1 MNDMIDLEQSTL
13 ENVYYTFDPE
23 CVRKRSNMSKS
34 SDSYKFDHPSYK
46 PESLLSNI
54 ATQSPKLHKLL
65 EKIRELDKG
74 DMDRDEKLYKHFIFC
89 DLKSNSYGAKL
100 LASALIASG
109 KTLGYYAKMK
119 RNVEP
124 NSNELPKQEVR
135 EDTPRPS
142 DKLSVKRLPKSQGL
156 DIVTEDESEENLFE
170 GGSKKFYKKKK
181 YEKIEFLDREKL
193 HATKYENFFLLSSV
207 DVYDQTIT
215 IKDKKHILQTFNQR
229 PDNIYGENIRFII
242 MDSGFKEGIDLFDIK
257 YIHIFEPPVNGADKK
272 QVIGRGTRTCGQKGL
287 IFHPTKGWPLHV
299 YMYDLEI
306 PGPLQKQFSG
316 LKTTME
322 LYLQS
327 LNVDIRQVAFGNDL
341 ETTVVYGSVDH
352 DLNRAIHSFQI
363 DDAEIED
370 QIFGGG
376 PKRTLAK
383 KLVVDSSKPVL
394 VVGRGGEEI
403 VLPSGQTVIGM
414 ELSEM
419 SFDKM
424 REYVHEYFSH
434 CSWKDVKMENQ
445 CVSNAT
451 NVAQDSVI
459 QYTPTQRFIQEYFTP
474 QAPVKGMLLWH
485 SVGTGKTCSAIASA
499 TASFV
504 PQGYTILWV
513 TRTTLKNDI
522 WKNMFDQI
530 CNEQIRK
537 MVRDGVELPKD
548 HNQRMR
554 LLSKAWKIRPMS
566 YKQFSN
572 LVSKENDL
580 YRKLT
585 QINGS
590 QDPLRKT
597 LLVIDEAHKLYG
609 GGDLSS
615 LERPD
620 MKALHKALM
629 NSYAIS
635 GRDSARVLLMTAT
648 PITEKPME
656 LIQLINLCKKQEDQ
670 IPDDFDGFSATYLN
684 DQGRFSRD
692 GRAKFLDDTAGYV
705 SYLNREKDARQ
716 FAQPEIHTIHVPM
729 IEDVK
734 EVEKMDRR
742 YYRSLLMEDIDELK
756 EGIEKENAKIDSDLQ
771 DLHKT
776 RFYAIKDVCEEY
788 EGKVKKTCEKIAN
801 KNIKMLI
808 AEIKAITSHIK
819 DAVKVLKTDLKD
831 KKVYRKDAL
840 IEHKKGLQE
849 MSAEDMAEFK
859 TGSYYMLKYKCGK
872 KTTENIGLQEL
883 ANKQP
888 EIEDIDRQI
897 LVFDERR
904 KITEERITMLVSVHK
919 KKVKELKDIMRKELS
934 ELERSVVKSVLKD
947 AMKEHRKSMKETRK
961 DILKENVLNKRAIKV
976 LRKTRKKYVNK
987 LNKELK
993 SQKRNEKSRKKET
1006 ERQEKALRKTLRKQG
1021 ELRSEFKGDFM
1032 KSKVQ
1037 EYQKITET
1045 EFGKI
1050 RDELIQAQ
1058 EAKVAAIA
1066 KKAEEREIKR
1076 MEKVEKAKAKEI
1088 EKAEKAQA
1096 KVEKAKTKGIEK
1108 EEKAHAKVEKA
1119 KAKGIEKERK
1129 NTEKEARRKEKS
1141 GKMTRKKRIQIF
1153 APILGLSKKAS
1164 N

>member
-1 MNDMIDLEQSTL
+1 MNDMLDLEQYTP

-46 PESLLSNI
+46 PDSLLSNI

-65 EKIRELDKG
+65 ENIRDLDKG

-119 RNVEP
+119 GNV
-124 NSNELPKQEVR
+124 ELPKQGGR

-142 DKLSVKRLPKSQGL
+142 DKLSVKKLPKFQGL

-170 GGSKKFYKKKK
+170 GGSKKIPKKKK

-229 PDNIYGENIRFII
+229 PDNIHGENIRFII

-299 YMYDLEI
+299 YIYDLGI
-306 PGPLQKQFSG
+306 PELLQKQFSG

-341 ETTVVYGSVDH
+341 ETTVAYGSVDH
-352 DLNRAIHSFQI
+352 ELNRAIHSFQI

-376 PKRTLAK
+376 PKRTLAT

-419 SFDKM
+419 SFDKL

-434 CSWKDVKMENQ
+434 WSWKDVKMENQ

-451 NVAQDSVI
+451 NVVQDSVI

-597 LLVIDEAHKLYG
+597 LLIIDEAHKLYG

-692 GRAKFLDDTAGYV
+692 GRAKFLDDTTGYV

-742 YYRSLLMEDIDELK
+742 YYRSMLMEDIDKLK
-756 EGIEKENAKIDSDLQ
+756 DGIEKENAKIDSDLQ
-771 DLHKT
+771 DLDRT
-776 RFYAIKDVCEEY
+776 RFYAIKDVCAEY

-801 KNIKMLI
+801 KNIKTLI
-808 AEIKAITSHIK
+808 AEIKAITSHVK
-819 DAVKVLKTDLKD
+819 DTVKLLKTDLKV

-859 TGSYYMLKYKCGK
+859 AGSYYMLKYKCGK

-888 EIEDIDRQI
+888 EIEDIDSQI

-904 KITEERITMLVSVHK
+904 KIMEERITMLVSVHK

-934 ELERSVVKSVLKD
+934 ELERSVVKSVLRD
-947 AMKEHRKSMKETRK
+947 VMKEHRKSMKETRK
-961 DILKENVLNKRAIKV
+961 AISKENASNQGAIKV
-976 LRKTRKKYVNK
+976 LRKTRKKYMNK
-987 LNKELK
+987 LSKGIK
-993 SQKRNEKSRKKET
+993 SQKRDEKSRKKEQQ
-1006 ERQEKALRKTLRKQG
+1006 RQEKILRKTLRKQG
-1021 ELRSEFKGDFM
+1021 ELRTEFKGEFM
-1032 KSKVQ
+1032 KTKIQ
-1037 EYQKITET
+1037 EYQKMTET

-1058 EAKVAAIA
+1058 EEKMAANA
-1066 KKAEEREIKR
+1066 KKEEEREIKR
-1076 MEKVEKAKAKEI
+1076 IEKAQAKVEKARVKEIEKVEKAQAKGI

-1096 KVEKAKTKGIEK
+1096 K
-1108 EEKAHAKVEKA
+1108 
-1119 KAKGIEKERK
+1119 GIEKERK
-1129 NTEKEARRKEKS
+1129 KTEKEARRKEKA

>member
-1 MNDMIDLEQSTL
+1 MIDLEQSAI

-34 SDSYKFDHPSYK
+34 SDSYKFDHPGYK
-46 PESLLSNI
+46 PDSLLSNI
-54 ATQSPKLHKLL
+54 TTQSPKLHKLL
-65 EKIRELDKG
+65 ETIRDLDRD

-119 RNVEP
+119 GNVEP
-124 NSNELPKQEVR
+124 NSHELPKPEVR

-142 DKLSVKRLPKSQGL
+142 DKLSMEKLPKFQGL
-156 DIVTEDESEENLFE
+156 DIVDEDEADTEENLFK
-170 GGSKKFYKKKK
+170 GGSKNFYKKKK
-181 YEKIEFLDREKL
+181 YAKIEFLDREGL

-215 IKDKKHILQTFNQR
+215 VKDKKHILQTFNQR
-229 PDNIYGENIRFII
+229 PDNIHGENIRFII

-287 IFHPTKGWPLHV
+287 IFHPTKGWPLNV
-299 YMYDLEI
+299 YIYDLGI
-306 PGPLQKQFSG
+306 PELLQKQFSG

-327 LNVDIRQVAFGNDL
+327 LNVDIRKVAFGNDL

-352 DLNRAIHSFQI
+352 ELNRAIHSFQI

-383 KLVVDSSKPVL
+383 KLVIDSSKPVL

-419 SFDKM
+419 TFDKM
-424 REYVHEYFSH
+424 REYVSEYFSH

-451 NVAQDSVI
+451 NIAQDSVI

-554 LLSKAWKIRPMS
+554 LLSKAWRIRPMS

-620 MKALHKALM
+620 MKALHNALM

-648 PITEKPME
+648 PITENPME
-656 LIQLINLCKKQEDQ
+656 LIQLINLCKKQENQ
-670 IPDDFDGFSATYLN
+670 IQDDFDGFSATYLN

-716 FAQPEIHTIHVPM
+716 FAQPEIHTIQVPM

-734 EVEKMDRR
+734 EVERMDRR

-756 EGIEKENAKIDSDLQ
+756 QDIEKENAKIDSELQ
-771 DLHKT
+771 DLDRT
-776 RFYAIKDVCEEY
+776 RFYAIKDVCAEY

-801 KNIKMLI
+801 NNIKILV
-808 AEIKAITSHIK
+808 AEIKAITSHVK
-819 DAVKVLKTDLKD
+819 DAVKLLKTDLKA
-831 KKVYRKDAL
+831 KKLYRKEAL
-840 IEHKKGLQE
+840 IEHKKGLKE
-849 MSAEDMAEFK
+849 MSAEDMAKFK
-859 TGSYYMLKYKCGK
+859 SGSYYMLKYKCGK

-883 ANKQP
+883 ANKQSK
-888 EIEDIDRQI
+888 IEEIDRQI

-904 KITEERITMLVSVHK
+904 KIMEERITMLVSVHK

-947 AMKEHRKSMKETRK
+947 AMKEHRKSLKETRK
-961 DILKENVLNKRAIKV
+961 NISKENASNQRAIKV

-987 LNKELK
+987 LGKALK
-993 SQKRNEKSRKKET
+993 SYKRIEKSRKKEVQ
-1006 ERQEKALRKTLRKQG
+1006 RQEKALRKTLRKQG
-1021 ELRSEFKGDFM
+1021 VLRTEFKGDFM
-1032 KSKVQ
+1032 KTKIQ
-1037 EYQKITET
+1037 EYKKLTET

-1050 RDELIQAQ
+1050 KDELIQAQ
-1058 EAKVAAIA
+1058 EEKMEANA
-1066 KKAEEREIKR
+1066 KKEEEREIKR
-1076 MEKVEKAKAKEI
+1076 MEKAEKAKAREM
-1088 EKAEKAQA
+1088 EKAEKAKA
-1096 KVEKAKTKGIEK
+1096 REMEKA
-1108 EEKAHAKVEKA
+1108 EKA
-1119 KAKGIEKERK
+1119 KAKGIEKE
-1129 NTEKEARRKEKS
+1129 EKETRRKEKV
-1141 GKMTRKKRIQIF
+1141 GKMTRKKRIQTF
-1153 APILGLSKKAS
+1153 APILGLLKRPTK
-1164 N
+1164 